1 MTRLTLYLNFK
12 GCEKMILV
20 DVRIKNY
27 KCILDSETFAVDQ
40 LTCLVGKNESGKS
53 AILQALYK
61 LNPVDKEDTY
71 DALYEYPKMYQTDF
85 EAGLIDD
92 GDTVVISHWKFT
104 PEEIEAL
111 GEKFGVDFINEST
124 IVTVSN
130 GYNNKRTW
138 DFDANFHVLFEKK
151 MEDFEFGAS
160 DKAQITSY
168 DSVGEVRAQ
177 LKSISALSE
186 AEQEF
191 NKWFDTSFPDDKLDA
206 FSEKNLLPYL
216 PKFSYFSEYQKLP
229 GRIALNNFVKKSS
242 EGKLTA
248 NEKVFEALLSLASTS
263 ITEIKESNKLEAL
276 INKTRGISSKITRE
290 IFAYWSQNKH
300 LKVEF
305 RCDMAKP
312 GDEPPFNDGYIF
324 STRIEN
330 TRHDS
335 SVSFDDRS
343 AGFVWFFSFLI
354 WFNYIQKE
362 ENNLIILLDEPGL
375 TLHAK
380 AQGDLIRYFKERIVP
395 KFQLVYTTHSPF
407 MLDFSDILSARTVE
421 DVTDEN
427 ENVLG
432 TKVGSKVLSKDRDT
446 TFPLQAAFGYDITQT
461 LFIGKNTL
469 LVEGPSDILYLTYFS
484 EKLQELGRNGLSKE
498 WTICPSGGI
507 DKIQSFVSLFGG
519 NALKIVTLT
528 DYHPG
533 DKNKIDR
540 LKKSGLLETSHILLA
555 SDYTQYPSSD
565 IEDIIGASA
574 YAKLVNAC
582 YGLTGNEAVTVEL
595 LKGGEVLHSTEA
607 VLSQNPNVRFDHYRP
622 SMYLIKHSDVW
633 TMEDIAE
640 ALDRFEKV
648 CTDINKAL

>member
-1 MTRLTLYLNFK
+1 MLL
-12 GCEKMILV
+12 I

-27 KCILDSETFAVDQ
+27 KCILDSEAFSIDQ

-85 EAGLIDD
+85 EAGLIED
-92 GDTVVISHWKFT
+92 GDTVVISHWTFT
-104 PEEIEAL
+104 AEEIEAL
-111 GEKFGVDFINEST
+111 EKQFVTDFIGDST
-124 IVTVSN
+124 VVTISN
-130 GYNNKRTW
+130 GYKNKRTW
-138 DFDANFHVLFEKK
+138 DFDANFHALFEKK
-151 MEDFEFGAS
+151 MEEFGFESS
-160 DKAQITSY
+160 DRAQIPSY
-168 DSVGEVRAQ
+168 DAIGEVRAQ
-177 LKSISALSE
+177 LKSISTLSE

-191 NKWFDTSFPDDKLDA
+191 KIWFDAAFPNDRLDA
-206 FSEKNLLPYL
+206 FAEKNLLQYL

-229 GRIALNNFVKKSS
+229 GRIALNNFVRKSS

-248 NEKVFEALLSLASTS
+248 NEKVFEALLSLANTS
-263 ITEIKESNKLEAL
+263 VSEIKESNKLEAL

-290 IFAYWSQNKH
+290 IFTYWSQNKH

-305 RCDMAKP
+305 RYDMAKA

-354 WFNYIQKE
+354 WFNYLQKVE
-362 ENNLIILLDEPGL
+362 DNLVILLDEPGL

-380 AQGDLIRYFKERIVP
+380 AQGDLIRYFKEKIIP

-407 MLDFSDILSARTVE
+407 MLDFLDILSARTVE

-427 ENVLG
+427 ENILG

-484 EKLQELGRNGLSKE
+484 ERLQELGRNGLSKD

-555 SDYTQYPSSD
+555 SDYTQYSSSD
-565 IEDIIGASA
+565 IEDIIGAAA
-574 YAKLVNAC
+574 YVKLINAC
-582 YGLTGNEAVTVEL
+582 YELTGDKAIAVESV
-595 LKGGEVLHSTEA
+595 KDGEVLHSAEA
-607 VLSQNPNVRFDHYRP
+607 ILSKNPSIRFDHYRP
-622 SMYLIKHSDVW
+622 SMYLIEHPDIWKI
-633 TMEDIAE
+633 EDIAD
-640 ALDRFEKV
+640 ALDRFERV
-648 CTDINKAL
+648 CSDINKAL

>member
-1 MTRLTLYLNFK
+1 MLL
-12 GCEKMILV
+12 I

-27 KCILDSETFAVDQ
+27 KCILDSETFSIDQ

-85 EAGLIDD
+85 EAGLIED

-104 PEEIEAL
+104 AEEIEAL
-111 GEKFGVDFINEST
+111 EKQFGTDFIGDST
-124 IVTVSN
+124 VVTISN
-130 GYNNKRTW
+130 GYKNKRTW
-138 DFDANFHVLFEKK
+138 DFDANFHSLFEKK
-151 MEDFEFGAS
+151 MEEFGFETS
-160 DKAQITSY
+160 DRAQIPSY
-168 DSVGEVRAQ
+168 DSIGEVRAQ
-177 LKSISALSE
+177 LKSISTLSE

-191 NKWFDTSFPDDKLDA
+191 KKWFEVSFPNDRLDA
-206 FSEKNLLPYL
+206 FAEKNLLQYL

-229 GRIALNNFVKKSS
+229 GRIALNNFVRKSS

-248 NEKVFEALLSLASTS
+248 NEKVFEALLSLANTS
-263 ITEIKESNKLEAL
+263 VSEIKESNKLEAL

-290 IFAYWSQNKH
+290 IFTYWSQNKH

-305 RCDMAKP
+305 RCDMAKA

-354 WFNYIQKE
+354 WFNYLQKV
-362 ENNLIILLDEPGL
+362 ENNLVILLDEPGL

-380 AQGDLIRYFKERIVP
+380 AQGDLIRYFKEKIIP

-427 ENVLG
+427 ENILG

-484 EKLQELGRNGLSKE
+484 ERLQELGRNGLSKE

-555 SDYTQYPSSD
+555 SDYTQYSSSD
-565 IEDIIGASA
+565 IEDIIGAAA
-574 YAKLVNAC
+574 YVKLINAC
-582 YGLTGNEAVTVEL
+582 YELTGDKAIVVESV
-595 LKGGEVLHSTEA
+595 KDGEVLHSTESI
-607 VLSQNPNVRFDHYRP
+607 LSQNPSIRFDHYRP
-622 SMYLIKHSDVW
+622 SMYLIKHPDIW
-633 TMEDIAE
+633 KTEDITD
-640 ALDRFEKV
+640 ALERFERV
-648 CTDINKAL
+648 CSDINKAL

>member
-1 MTRLTLYLNFK
+1 ML
-12 GCEKMILV
+12 LV

-27 KCILDSETFAVDQ
+27 KCILDSETFTVDQ
-40 LTCLVGKNESGKS
+40 MTCLVGKNESGKS

-61 LNPVDKEDTY
+61 LNPVDTEDAY

-85 EAGLIDD
+85 EAGLIED
-92 GDTVVISHWKFT
+92 GDTVVISHWAFT
-104 PEEIEAL
+104 AEEIEAL
-111 GEKFGVDFINEST
+111 DKQFGTDFIGDST
-124 IVTVSN
+124 VVTISN
-130 GYNNKRTW
+130 GYKNKRTW
-138 DFDANFHVLFEKK
+138 DFDANFHALFERK
-151 MEDFEFGAS
+151 MEEFGFEPS
-160 DKAQITSY
+160 DRAQIPSY
-168 DSVGEVRAQ
+168 DAIGEVRAQ
-177 LKSISALSE
+177 LKSIGTLSE

-191 NKWFDTSFPDDKLDA
+191 KTWFDAAFPNDRLDA
-206 FSEKNLLPYL
+206 FAEKNLLQYL

-229 GRIALNNFVKKSS
+229 GRIALNNFVRKSS

-248 NEKVFEALLSLASTS
+248 NEKVFEALLSLANTS
-263 ITEIKESNKLEAL
+263 VSEIKESNKLEAL
-276 INKTRGISSKITRE
+276 INKTRSISSKITRE
-290 IFAYWSQNKH
+290 IFTYWSQNKH

-305 RCDMAKP
+305 RYDMAKA

-354 WFNYIQKE
+354 WFNYLQKVE
-362 ENNLIILLDEPGL
+362 DNLVILLDEPGL

-380 AQGDLIRYFKERIVP
+380 AQGDLIRYFKEKIIP

-427 ENVLG
+427 ENILG

-484 EKLQELGRNGLSKE
+484 NKLKELGRTGLSSD
-498 WTICPSGGI
+498 WTLCPSGGI

-528 DYHPG
+528 DYHNG

-540 LKKSGLLETSHILLA
+540 LKKSGLLSANRVFLA
-555 SDYTQYPSSD
+555 SDYTQYPTSD
-565 IEDIIGASA
+565 IEDIIGKEP
-574 YAKLVNAC
+574 YIKLVNAC
-582 YGLTGNEAVTVEL
+582 YGLSADAKINGKNI
-595 LKGGEVLHSTEA
+595 KDGEVLHSVEN
-607 VLSQNPNVRFDHYRP
+607 VLSSNSEIRFDHYRP
-622 SMYLIKHSDVW
+622 SMYLIQNPDIW
-633 TMEDIAE
+633 TEKDISSALDKFERLCADINE
-640 ALDRFEKV
+640 AL
-648 CTDINKAL
+648 

>member
-1 MTRLTLYLNFK
+1 MLL
-12 GCEKMILV
+12 I

-27 KCILDSETFAVDQ
+27 KCILDSEAFSIDQ

-85 EAGLIDD
+85 EAGLIED
-92 GDTVVISHWKFT
+92 GDTVVISHWTFT
-104 PEEIEAL
+104 AEEIEAL
-111 GEKFGVDFINEST
+111 EKQFGTDFIGDST
-124 IVTVSN
+124 VVTISN
-130 GYNNKRTW
+130 GYKNKRTW
-138 DFDANFHVLFEKK
+138 DFDANFHALFEKK
-151 MEDFEFGAS
+151 MEEFGFESS
-160 DKAQITSY
+160 DRAQIPSY
-168 DSVGEVRAQ
+168 DAIGELRAQ
-177 LKSISALSE
+177 LKSISTLSE

-191 NKWFDTSFPDDKLDA
+191 KIWFDAAFPNDRLDA
-206 FSEKNLLPYL
+206 FAEKNLLQYL

-229 GRIALNNFVKKSS
+229 GRIALNNFVRKSS

-248 NEKVFEALLSLASTS
+248 NEKVFEALLSLANTS
-263 ITEIKESNKLEAL
+263 VSEIKESNKLEAL

-290 IFAYWSQNKH
+290 IFTYWSQNKH

-305 RCDMAKP
+305 RYDMAKA

-354 WFNYIQKE
+354 WFNYLQKVE
-362 ENNLIILLDEPGL
+362 DNLVILLDEPGL

-380 AQGDLIRYFKERIVP
+380 AQGDLIRYFKEKIIP

-407 MLDFSDILSARTVE
+407 MLDFLDILSARTVE

-427 ENVLG
+427 ENILG

-484 EKLQELGRNGLSKE
+484 ERLQELGRNGLSKD

-555 SDYTQYPSSD
+555 SDYTQYSSSD
-565 IEDIIGASA
+565 IEDIIGAAA
-574 YAKLVNAC
+574 YVKLINAC
-582 YGLTGNEAVTVEL
+582 YELTGDKAIAVESV
-595 LKGGEVLHSTEA
+595 KDGEVLHSAEA
-607 VLSQNPNVRFDHYRP
+607 ILSKNPSIRFDHYRP
-622 SMYLIKHSDVW
+622 SMYLIEHPDIWKI
-633 TMEDIAE
+633 EDIAD
-640 ALDRFEKV
+640 ALDRFERV
-648 CTDINKAL
+648 CSDINKAL

>member
-1 MTRLTLYLNFK
+1 MLL
-12 GCEKMILV
+12 I

-27 KCILDSETFAVDQ
+27 KCILDSETFSIDQ

-85 EAGLIDD
+85 EAGLIED

-104 PEEIEAL
+104 AEEIEAL
-111 GEKFGVDFINEST
+111 EKQFGTDFIGDST
-124 IVTVSN
+124 VVTISN
-130 GYNNKRTW
+130 GYKNKRTW
-138 DFDANFHVLFEKK
+138 DFDANFHSLFEKK
-151 MEDFEFGAS
+151 MEEFGFETS
-160 DKAQITSY
+160 DRAQIPSY
-168 DSVGEVRAQ
+168 DSISEVRVQ
-177 LKSISALSE
+177 LKSISTLSE

-191 NKWFDTSFPDDKLDA
+191 KKWFEVSFPNDRLDVFA
-206 FSEKNLLPYL
+206 EKNLLQYL

-229 GRIALNNFVKKSS
+229 GRIALNNFVRKSS

-248 NEKVFEALLSLASTS
+248 NEKVFEALLSLANTS
-263 ITEIKESNKLEAL
+263 VSEIKESNKLEAL

-290 IFAYWSQNKH
+290 IFTYWSQNKH

-305 RCDMAKP
+305 RCDMAKA

-354 WFNYIQKE
+354 WFNYLQKVE
-362 ENNLIILLDEPGL
+362 DNLVILLDEPGL

-380 AQGDLIRYFKERIVP
+380 AQGDLIRYFKEKIIP
-395 KFQLVYTTHSPF
+395 KFQLIYTTHSPF

-427 ENVLG
+427 ENILG

-469 LVEGPSDILYLTYFS
+469 LVEGPSDIPYLTYFS

-555 SDYTQYPSSD
+555 SDYTQYSSSD
-565 IEDIIGASA
+565 IEDIIGAAA
-574 YAKLVNAC
+574 YVKLINAC
-582 YGLTGNEAVTVEL
+582 YELSGDKAIAVESV
-595 LKGGEVLHSTEA
+595 KDGEVLHSTEA
-607 VLSQNPNVRFDHYRP
+607 ILSQNPSIRFDHYRP
-622 SMYLIKHSDVW
+622 SMYLIKHPDIW
-633 TMEDIAE
+633 EIEDITD
-640 ALDRFEKV
+640 ALDRFERV
-648 CTDINKAL
+648 CSDINKAL

>member
-1 MTRLTLYLNFK
+1 MLL
-12 GCEKMILV
+12 I

-27 KCILDSETFAVDQ
+27 KCILDSEAFSIDQ

-85 EAGLIDD
+85 EAGLIED
-92 GDTVVISHWKFT
+92 GDTVVISHWTF
-104 PEEIEAL
+104 PAEEIEAL
-111 GEKFGVDFINEST
+111 EKQFGTDFIGDST
-124 IVTVSN
+124 VVTISN
-130 GYNNKRTW
+130 GYKNKRTW
-138 DFDANFHVLFEKK
+138 DFDANFHALFEKK
-151 MEDFEFGAS
+151 MEEFGFESS
-160 DKAQITSY
+160 DRAQIPSY
-168 DSVGEVRAQ
+168 DAIGEVRAQ
-177 LKSISALSE
+177 LKSISTLSE

-191 NKWFDTSFPDDKLDA
+191 KIWFDAAFPNDRLDA
-206 FSEKNLLPYL
+206 FAEKNLLQYL

-229 GRIALNNFVKKSS
+229 GRIALNNFVRKSS

-248 NEKVFEALLSLASTS
+248 NEKVFEALLSLANTS
-263 ITEIKESNKLEAL
+263 VSEIKESNKLEAL

-290 IFAYWSQNKH
+290 IFTYWSQNKH

-305 RCDMAKP
+305 RYDMAKA

-354 WFNYIQKE
+354 WFNYLQKVE
-362 ENNLIILLDEPGL
+362 DNLVILLDEPGL

-380 AQGDLIRYFKERIVP
+380 AQGDLIRYFKEKIIP

-407 MLDFSDILSARTVE
+407 MLDFLDILSARTVE

-427 ENVLG
+427 ENILG

-484 EKLQELGRNGLSKE
+484 EKLQELGRNGLSKD

-540 LKKSGLLETSHILLA
+540 LKKSGLLETSHILVA
-555 SDYTQYPSSD
+555 SDYTQYSSSD
-565 IEDIIGASA
+565 IEDIIGAAA
-574 YAKLVNAC
+574 YVKLINAC
-582 YGLTGNEAVTVEL
+582 YELTGDKAIAVESV
-595 LKGGEVLHSTEA
+595 KDGEVLHSAEA
-607 VLSQNPNVRFDHYRP
+607 ILSKNPSIRFDHYRP
-622 SMYLIKHSDVW
+622 SVYLIEHPDIWKI
-633 TMEDIAE
+633 EDIAD
-640 ALDRFEKV
+640 ALDRFERV
-648 CTDINKAL
+648 CSDINKA

>member
-1 MTRLTLYLNFK
+1 MLL
-12 GCEKMILV
+12 I

-27 KCILDSETFAVDQ
+27 KCILDSETFSIDQ

-85 EAGLIDD
+85 EAGLIED

-104 PEEIEAL
+104 AEEIEAL
-111 GEKFGVDFINEST
+111 EKQFGTDFIGDST
-124 IVTVSN
+124 VVTISN
-130 GYNNKRTW
+130 GYKNKRTW
-138 DFDANFHVLFEKK
+138 DFDANFHSLFEKK
-151 MEDFEFGAS
+151 MEEFGFETS
-160 DKAQITSY
+160 GRAQIPSY
-168 DSVGEVRAQ
+168 DSIGEVRAQ
-177 LKSISALSE
+177 LKSISTLSE

-191 NKWFDTSFPDDKLDA
+191 KKWFEVSFPNDRLDA
-206 FSEKNLLPYL
+206 FAEKNLLQYL

-229 GRIALNNFVKKSS
+229 GRIALNNFVRKSS

-248 NEKVFEALLSLASTS
+248 NEKVFEALLSLANTS
-263 ITEIKESNKLEAL
+263 VSEIKESNKLEAL

-290 IFAYWSQNKH
+290 IFTYWSQNKH

-305 RCDMAKP
+305 RCDMAKA

-354 WFNYIQKE
+354 WFNYLQKVE
-362 ENNLIILLDEPGL
+362 DNLVILLDEPGL

-380 AQGDLIRYFKERIVP
+380 AQGDLIRYFKEKIIP
-395 KFQLVYTTHSPF
+395 KFQLIYTTHSPF

-427 ENVLG
+427 ENILG

-555 SDYTQYPSSD
+555 SDYTQYSSSD
-565 IEDIIGASA
+565 IEDIIGAAA
-574 YAKLVNAC
+574 YVKLINAC
-582 YGLTGNEAVTVEL
+582 YELSGDKAIAVESV
-595 LKGGEVLHSTEA
+595 KDGEVLHSTEA
-607 VLSQNPNVRFDHYRP
+607 ILSQNPSIRFDHYRP
-622 SMYLIKHSDVW
+622 SMYLIKHPDIW
-633 TMEDIAE
+633 KIEDISD
-640 ALDRFEKV
+640 ALDRFERV
-648 CTDINKAL
+648 CSDINKAL

>member
-1 MTRLTLYLNFK
+1 MLL
-12 GCEKMILV
+12 I

-27 KCILDSETFAVDQ
+27 KCILDSEAFSIDQ

-85 EAGLIDD
+85 EAGLIED
-92 GDTVVISHWKFT
+92 GDTVVISHWTFT
-104 PEEIEAL
+104 AEEIEAL
-111 GEKFGVDFINEST
+111 EKQFGTDFIGDST
-124 IVTVSN
+124 VVTISN
-130 GYNNKRTW
+130 GYKNKRTW
-138 DFDANFHVLFEKK
+138 DFDANFHALFEKK
-151 MEDFEFGAS
+151 MEKFGFESS
-160 DKAQITSY
+160 DRAQIPSY
-168 DSVGEVRAQ
+168 DAIGEVRAQ
-177 LKSISALSE
+177 LKSISTLSE

-191 NKWFDTSFPDDKLDA
+191 KIWFDAAFPNDRLDA
-206 FSEKNLLPYL
+206 FAEKNLLQYL

-229 GRIALNNFVKKSS
+229 GRIALNNFVRKSS

-248 NEKVFEALLSLASTS
+248 NEKVFEALLSLANTS
-263 ITEIKESNKLEAL
+263 VSEIKESNKLEAL

-290 IFAYWSQNKH
+290 IFTYWSQNKH

-305 RCDMAKP
+305 RYDMAKA

-354 WFNYIQKE
+354 WFNYLQKVE
-362 ENNLIILLDEPGL
+362 DNLVILLDEPGL

-380 AQGDLIRYFKERIVP
+380 AQGDLIRYFKEKIIP

-407 MLDFSDILSARTVE
+407 MLDFLDILSARTVE

-427 ENVLG
+427 ENILG

-484 EKLQELGRNGLSKE
+484 EKLQELGRNGLSKD

-555 SDYTQYPSSD
+555 SDYTQYSSSD
-565 IEDIIGASA
+565 IEDIIGAAA
-574 YAKLVNAC
+574 YVKLINAC
-582 YGLTGNEAVTVEL
+582 YELTGDKAIAVESV
-595 LKGGEVLHSTEA
+595 KDGEVLHSAEA
-607 VLSQNPNVRFDHYRP
+607 ILSKNPSIRFDHYRP
-622 SMYLIKHSDVW
+622 SMYLIEHPDIWKI
-633 TMEDIAE
+633 EDIAD
-640 ALDRFEKV
+640 ALDRFERV
-648 CTDINKAL
+648 CSDINKAL

>member
-1 MTRLTLYLNFK
+1 MLL
-12 GCEKMILV
+12 I

-27 KCILDSETFAVDQ
+27 KCILDSEAFSIDQ

-85 EAGLIDD
+85 DAGLIED
-92 GDTVVISHWKFT
+92 GDTVVISHWTFT
-104 PEEIEAL
+104 AEEIEAL
-111 GEKFGVDFINEST
+111 EKQFGTDFIGDST
-124 IVTVSN
+124 VVTISN
-130 GYNNKRTW
+130 GYKNKRTW
-138 DFDANFHVLFEKK
+138 DFDANFHALFEKK
-151 MEDFEFGAS
+151 MEEFGFESS
-160 DKAQITSY
+160 DRAQIPSY
-168 DSVGEVRAQ
+168 DAIGEVRAQ
-177 LKSISALSE
+177 LKSISTLSE

-191 NKWFDTSFPDDKLDA
+191 KIWFDAAFPNDRLDA
-206 FSEKNLLPYL
+206 FAEKNLLQYL

-229 GRIALNNFVKKSS
+229 GRIALNNFVRKSS

-248 NEKVFEALLSLASTS
+248 NEKVFEALLSLANTS
-263 ITEIKESNKLEAL
+263 VSEIKESNKLEAL

-290 IFAYWSQNKH
+290 IFTYWSQNKH

-305 RCDMAKP
+305 RYDMAKA

-354 WFNYIQKE
+354 WFNYLQKVE
-362 ENNLIILLDEPGL
+362 DNLVILLDEPGL

-380 AQGDLIRYFKERIVP
+380 AQGDLIRYFKEKIIP

-407 MLDFSDILSARTVE
+407 MLDFLDILSARTVE

-427 ENVLG
+427 ENILG

-484 EKLQELGRNGLSKE
+484 EKLQELGRNGLSKD

-555 SDYTQYPSSD
+555 SDYTQYSSSD
-565 IEDIIGASA
+565 IEDIIGAAA
-574 YAKLVNAC
+574 YVKLINAC
-582 YGLTGNEAVTVEL
+582 YELTGDKAIAVESV
-595 LKGGEVLHSTEA
+595 KDGEVLHSAEA
-607 VLSQNPNVRFDHYRP
+607 ILSKNPSIRFDHYRP
-622 SMYLIKHSDVW
+622 SMYLIEHPDIWKI
-633 TMEDIAE
+633 EDIAD
-640 ALDRFEKV
+640 ALDRFERV
-648 CTDINKAL
+648 CSDINKAL

>member
-1 MTRLTLYLNFK
+1 MLL
-12 GCEKMILV
+12 I

-27 KCILDSETFAVDQ
+27 KCILDSEAFSIDQ

-85 EAGLIDD
+85 EAGLIED
-92 GDTVVISHWKFT
+92 GDTVVISHWTFT
-104 PEEIEAL
+104 AEEIEAL
-111 GEKFGVDFINEST
+111 EKQFGTDFIGDST
-124 IVTVSN
+124 VVTISN
-130 GYNNKRTW
+130 GYKNKRTW
-138 DFDANFHVLFEKK
+138 DFDANFHALFEKK
-151 MEDFEFGAS
+151 MEEFGFESS
-160 DKAQITSY
+160 DRAQIPSY
-168 DSVGEVRAQ
+168 DAIGEVRAQ
-177 LKSISALSE
+177 LKSISTLSE

-191 NKWFDTSFPDDKLDA
+191 KIWFDAAFPNDRLDVFA
-206 FSEKNLLPYL
+206 EKNLLQYL

-229 GRIALNNFVKKSS
+229 GRIALNNFVRKSS

-248 NEKVFEALLSLASTS
+248 NEKVFEALLSLANTS
-263 ITEIKESNKLEAL
+263 VSEIKESNKLEAL

-290 IFAYWSQNKH
+290 IFTYWSQNKH

-305 RCDMAKP
+305 RYDMAKA

-354 WFNYIQKE
+354 WFNYLQKVE
-362 ENNLIILLDEPGL
+362 DNLVILLDEPGL

-380 AQGDLIRYFKERIVP
+380 AQGDLIRYFKEKIIP

-407 MLDFSDILSARTVE
+407 MLDFLDILSARTVE

-427 ENVLG
+427 DNILG

-484 EKLQELGRNGLSKE
+484 EKLQELGRNGLSKD

-555 SDYTQYPSSD
+555 SDYTQYSSSD
-565 IEDIIGASA
+565 IEDIIGAAA
-574 YAKLVNAC
+574 YVKLINAC
-582 YGLTGNEAVTVEL
+582 YELTGDKAIAVESV
-595 LKGGEVLHSTEA
+595 KDGEVLHSAEA
-607 VLSQNPNVRFDHYRP
+607 ILSKNPSIRFDHYRP
-622 SMYLIKHSDVW
+622 SMYLIEHPDIWKI
-633 TMEDIAE
+633 EDIAD
-640 ALDRFEKV
+640 ALDRFERV
-648 CTDINKAL
+648 CSDINKAL

>member
-1 MTRLTLYLNFK
+1 MLL
-12 GCEKMILV
+12 I

-27 KCILDSETFAVDQ
+27 KCILDSEAFSIDQ

-85 EAGLIDD
+85 EAGLIED
-92 GDTVVISHWKFT
+92 GDTVVISHWTFT
-104 PEEIEAL
+104 AEEIEAL
-111 GEKFGVDFINEST
+111 EKQFGTDFIGDST
-124 IVTVSN
+124 VVTISN
-130 GYNNKRTW
+130 GYKNKRTW
-138 DFDANFHVLFEKK
+138 DFDVNFHALFEKK
-151 MEDFEFGAS
+151 MEEFGFESS
-160 DKAQITSY
+160 DRAQIPSY
-168 DSVGEVRAQ
+168 DAIGEVRAQ
-177 LKSISALSE
+177 LKSISTLSE

-191 NKWFDTSFPDDKLDA
+191 KIWFDAAFPNDRLDA
-206 FSEKNLLPYL
+206 FAEKNLLQYL

-229 GRIALNNFVKKSS
+229 GRIALNNFVRKSS

-248 NEKVFEALLSLASTS
+248 NEKVFEALLSLANTS
-263 ITEIKESNKLEAL
+263 VSEIKESNKLEAL

-290 IFAYWSQNKH
+290 IFTYWSQNKH

-305 RCDMAKP
+305 RYDMAKA

-354 WFNYIQKE
+354 WFNYLQKVE
-362 ENNLIILLDEPGL
+362 DNLVILLDEPGL

-380 AQGDLIRYFKERIVP
+380 AQGDLIRYFKEKIIP

-407 MLDFSDILSARTVE
+407 MLDFLDILSARTVE

-427 ENVLG
+427 ENILG

-484 EKLQELGRNGLSKE
+484 EKLQELGRNGLSKD

-555 SDYTQYPSSD
+555 SDYTQYSSSD
-565 IEDIIGASA
+565 IEDIIGAAA
-574 YAKLVNAC
+574 YVKLINAC
-582 YGLTGNEAVTVEL
+582 YELTGDKAIAVESV
-595 LKGGEVLHSTEA
+595 KDGEVLHSAEA
-607 VLSQNPNVRFDHYRP
+607 ILSKNPSIRFDHYRP
-622 SMYLIKHSDVW
+622 SMYLIEHPDIWKI
-633 TMEDIAE
+633 EDIAD
-640 ALDRFEKV
+640 ALDRFERV
-648 CTDINKAL
+648 CSDINKAL

>member
-1 MTRLTLYLNFK
+1 MLL
-12 GCEKMILV
+12 I

-27 KCILDSETFAVDQ
+27 KCILDSEAFSIDQ

-85 EAGLIDD
+85 EAGLIED
-92 GDTVVISHWKFT
+92 GDTVVISHWTFT
-104 PEEIEAL
+104 AEEIEAL
-111 GEKFGVDFINEST
+111 EKQFGTDFIGDST
-124 IVTVSN
+124 VVTISN
-130 GYNNKRTW
+130 GYKNKRTW
-138 DFDANFHVLFEKK
+138 DFDANFHALFEKK
-151 MEDFEFGAS
+151 MEEFGFESS
-160 DKAQITSY
+160 DRAQIPSY
-168 DSVGEVRAQ
+168 DAIGEVRAQ
-177 LKSISALSE
+177 LKSISTLSE

-191 NKWFDTSFPDDKLDA
+191 KIWFDAAFPNDRLDA
-206 FSEKNLLPYL
+206 FAEKNLLQYL

-229 GRIALNNFVKKSS
+229 GRIALNNFVRKSS

-248 NEKVFEALLSLASTS
+248 NEKVFEALLSLANTS
-263 ITEIKESNKLEAL
+263 VSEIKESNKLEAL

-290 IFAYWSQNKH
+290 IFTYWSQNKH

-305 RCDMAKP
+305 RYDMAKA

-354 WFNYIQKE
+354 WFNYLQKVE
-362 ENNLIILLDEPGL
+362 DNLVILLDEPGL

-380 AQGDLIRYFKERIVP
+380 AQGDLIRYFKEKIIP

-407 MLDFSDILSARTVE
+407 MLDFLDILSARTVE

-427 ENVLG
+427 ENILG

-484 EKLQELGRNGLSKE
+484 EKLQELGRNGLSKD

-555 SDYTQYPSSD
+555 SDYTQYSSSD
-565 IEDIIGASA
+565 IEDIIGTAA
-574 YAKLVNAC
+574 YVKLINAC
-582 YGLTGNEAVTVEL
+582 YELTGDKAIAVESV
-595 LKGGEVLHSTEA
+595 KDGEVLHSAEA
-607 VLSQNPNVRFDHYRP
+607 ILSKNPSIRFDHYRP
-622 SMYLIKHSDVW
+622 SMYLIEHPDIWKI
-633 TMEDIAE
+633 EDIAD
-640 ALDRFEKV
+640 ALDRFERV
-648 CTDINKAL
+648 CSDINKAS